1 MKVKEPKFLRNFG
14 SFVRERTVK
23 QFTAVYIVKCL
34 LRMMVKQ
41 FTILEGLLVMALR
54 GREVPKTKLGVE
66 ASRVTRLFFVFSIKF
81 LS

>member
-1 MKVKEPKFLRNFG
+1 
-14 SFVRERTVK
+14 
-23 QFTAVYIVKCL
+23 
-34 LRMMVKQ
+34 MMVKQ

-66 ASRVTRLFFVFSIKF
+66 ASHATRLFFVFSIKF